1 MAWIFIGI
9 LAGLAAGLVVPY
21 SFPAAYTSY
30 VAMGLLAA
38 LDTIF
43 GGVAAEMKGK
53 FDTAIFVS
61 GFFGNAALAMGLT
74 FLGKRL
80 GIDICLAVIVVF
92 GTRLFNN
99 FSFMRQHLLQKK
111 PKGVKIKD
119 RKMIS
124 PVVSAD
130 QIDGSLS
137 QEQTSP
143 ETGAD
148 NSKKNKS
155 EISK

>member
-1 MAWIFIGI
+1 MRWIIFGV
-9 LAGLAAGLVVPY
+9 LAGLAAGLAIPY
-21 SFPAAYTSY
+21 NIPAAYTSY

-43 GGVAAEMKGK
+43 GGIAAEMKGK
-53 FDTAIFVS
+53 FDTVIFVS
-61 GFFGNAALAMGLT
+61 GFFGNTALAVGLT

-80 GIDICLAVIVVF
+80 GIDISLAVIVVF

-111 PKGVKIKD
+111 PKRVKIRI
-119 RKMIS
+119 RKTIS
-124 PVVSAD
+124 PAVSAD
-130 QIDGSLS
+130 QIDGSAV
-137 QEQTSP
+137 QKQASP

-148 NSKKNKS
+148 NRNHES
-155 EISK
+155 EI